1 MRNLLLILSVIVPL
15 FTACVPIQS
24 QPAKQAPIP
33 TADIFAVNQQL
44 GRGVNLGNALESP
57 NYEGEWGLRLI
68 ESYFTLIADAG
79 FDHVRVPIRWSTHAE
94 ADAPF
99 QIDKT
104 FFERIDWVIA
114 QAKANRL
121 FVVINM
127 HHYEEMMSD
136 PIGHTERFLAL
147 WRQIAERYKDEPAS
161 VIFELLNEPNGTLNA
176 NEWNKILPQAIAAV
190 RESNPTRAIIVGPVQ
205 WNSIGYLY
213 TLQLPKDPNLIVTF
227 HYYEPFQFTHQGAEW
242 VNGANAWMGIT
253 WSGSEAEQAAIIS
266 AFDTAAKWAAKNK
279 RPLYMGEFGAYSKAD
294 MASRARWTAFLA
306 KSAQERNI
314 SFSYWEFGAGFGVY
328 DRTANRWNEEL
339 LQALL
344 Q

>member
-1 MRNLLLILSVIVPL
+1 MRNLLFILSVVVLL
-15 FTACVPIQS
+15 FAACVPIQP
-24 QPAKQAPIP
+24 QIVKPATTPA
-33 TADIFAVNQQL
+33 ADIFAINRQL

-57 NYEGEWGLRLI
+57 NDEGEWGLRLT
-68 ESYFTLIADAG
+68 ESYFTLIAEAG
-79 FDHVRVPIRWSTHAE
+79 FDHVRVPIRWSTRAKSTP
-94 ADAPF
+94 PF
-99 QIDKT
+99 QIDET

-114 QAKANRL
+114 QAKANGL
-121 FVVINM
+121 AAVINM

-136 PIGHTERFLAL
+136 PEGHTERFLAL
-147 WRQIAERYKDEPAS
+147 WRQIAERYKNEPDS

-176 NEWNKILPQAIAAV
+176 NMWNKILPQAIAAV

-242 VNGANAWMGIT
+242 VNGANAWLGTT

-266 AFDTAAKWAAKNK
+266 AFDTAAKWATKNK
-279 RPLYMGEFGAYSKAD
+279 RPFYMGEFGAYSKAD

-306 KSAQERNI
+306 QAAKERNI

-328 DRTANRWNEEL
+328 DRAANRWNEEL